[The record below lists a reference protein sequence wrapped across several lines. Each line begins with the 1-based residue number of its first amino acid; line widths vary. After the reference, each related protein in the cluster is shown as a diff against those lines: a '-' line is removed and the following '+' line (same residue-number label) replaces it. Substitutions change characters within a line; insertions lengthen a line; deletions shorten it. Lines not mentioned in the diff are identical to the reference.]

1 MINVGDILADD
12 YETYLVKALN
22 KTRTHAILKCVS
34 EDSIPEE
41 SYPITSLDT
50 KGSAIMGC
58 DLGNTY
64 NEISFLAH
72 DWFIKYEQQ
81 KQRAD
86 ELEKRWSELKEQ
98 LNSVFDKNETHFL
111 EDLAYAD
118 VLSKMEQL
126 EKEND
131 E

>member
-1 MINVGDILADD
+1 MD
-12 YETYLVKALN
+12 YEKMWN
-22 KTRTHAILKCVS
+22 
-34 EDSIPEE
+34 
-41 SYPITSLDT
+41 
-50 KGSAIMGC
+50 
-58 DLGNTY
+58 
-64 NEISFLAH
+64 
-72 DWFIKYEQQ
+72 
-81 KQRAD
+81 
-86 ELEKRWSELKEQ
+86 ELKVQ

>member
-72 DWFIKYEQQ
+72 EWFIKYEQQ

-86 ELEKRWSELKEQ
+86 ELE
-98 LNSVFDKNETHFL
+98 NT
-111 EDLAYAD
+111 LAYIKSHLDNLWYNGDASEHEYAANT
-118 VLSKMEQL
+118 LKYIESLQ
-126 EKEND
+126 ENNNA
-131 E
+131 

>member
-72 DWFIKYEQQ
+72 EWFIKYEQQ
-81 KQRAD
+81 KQRVNK
-86 ELEKRWSELKEQ
+86 LEKQWNGLKDFVSEEYRKTSIMQEIYSYYEVIKEI
-98 LNSVFDKNETHFL
+98 ERI
-111 EDLAYAD
+111 
-118 VLSKMEQL
+118 
-126 EKEND
+126 EKEN
-131 E
+131 EG